1 MKLLLISFFSC
12 LLLINCRDFLEEKA
26 NAKLATP
33 ETIEENQAILDLER
47 PINRLFPTIG
57 EMSADDYIL
66 TDQEYSALTSE
77 EYKRAY
83 TWQADNLM
91 GSMADIG
98 NDWYNTYNAIYLSN
112 VVLYNI
118 ETYKLT
124 GKEADDLKGQ
134 ALALRAFRYLT
145 AAQIWCQAYNKET
158 ADNDL
163 GLPLRLDPDMN
174 YPSVRVSVEETY
186 QQVLKDLHESI
197 VLLPNNPVAFT
208 RMGKPAVYTLLART
222 YLYMGDYQN
231 SLKYSL
237 LALELEDYLM
247 DYNQLNAQATY
258 PVSNTNEEIIFR
270 ALLNV
275 RHLRSPLVPNE
286 LYNLFEQNDLRKT
299 VLFNVASNG
308 DKKFKGNY
316 GNSLGG
322 LMGPATDELYLI
334 AAESY
339 ARLDQINS
347 AMNYLNTLLVTRWK
361 AGMYV
366 PKVASNK
373 QNALEIILLERRK
386 ELIGRGLRWS
396 DLKRFNRDGA
406 EITLT
411 RTVND
416 ENFTLPP
423 NDLRYAIEIPEEVI
437 KLSGMQ
443 QNPK

>member
-1 MKLLLISFFSC
+1 
-12 LLLINCRDFLEEKA
+12 
-26 NAKLATP
+26 
-33 ETIEENQAILDLER
+33 
-47 PINRLFPTIG
+47 
-57 EMSADDYIL
+57 
-66 TDQEYSALTSE
+66 
-77 EYKRAY
+77 
-83 TWQADNLM
+83 
-91 GSMADIG
+91 
-98 NDWYNTYNAIYLSN
+98 
-112 VVLYNI
+112 
-118 ETYKLT
+118 
-124 GKEADDLKGQ
+124 
-134 ALALRAFRYLT
+134 
-145 AAQIWCQAYNKET
+145 
-158 ADNDL
+158 
-163 GLPLRLDPDMN
+163 
-174 YPSVRVSVEETY
+174 
-186 QQVLKDLHESI
+186 
-197 VLLPNNPVAFT
+197 
-208 RMGKPAVYTLLART
+208 
-222 YLYMGDYQN
+222 
-231 SLKYSL
+231 
-237 LALELEDYLM
+237 
-247 DYNQLNAQATY
+247 
-258 PVSNTNEEIIFR
+258 
-270 ALLNV
+270 
-275 RHLRSPLVPNE
+275 
-286 LYNLFEQNDLRKT
+286 LFEQNDLRKT